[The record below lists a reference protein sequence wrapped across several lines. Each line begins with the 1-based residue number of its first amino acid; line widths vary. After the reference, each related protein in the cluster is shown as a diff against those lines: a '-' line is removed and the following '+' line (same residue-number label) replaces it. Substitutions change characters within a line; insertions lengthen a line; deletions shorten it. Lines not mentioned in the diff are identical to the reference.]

1 MKEIKRGEVYY
12 ADVSPCVGS
21 EQDGFRPVVI
31 VQNNLGN
38 KHSSTTIA
46 VAITSR
52 KPKSNIPTHIVIE
65 PTDWLS
71 GLNRMVQSIIL
82 TEQIQTIDK
91 SRLGRYLCTLTEEQM
106 EKVDQAQQA
115 GREYDKDPYGWNL
128 ATIYKMF
135 ENET

>member
-12 ADVSPCVGS
+12 ADLSPGVGS

-52 KPKSNIPTHIVIE
+52 KTKSNIPTHVVIE
-65 PTDWLS
+65 PTDA
-71 GLNRMVQSIIL
+71 MVQSIIL
-82 TEQIQTIDK
+82 TEQIRTIDK
-91 SRLGRYLCTLTEEQM
+91 SRLDRYLCTLGV
-106 EKVDQAQQA
+106 KNNPLSPSHLFPDLL
-115 GREYDKDPYGWNL
+115 DSNL
-128 ATIYKMF
+128 RLLYTF
-135 ENET
+135 E

>member
-1 MKEIKRGEVYY
+1 MKGIKRGEVYY
-12 ADVSPCVGS
+12 ADLSPGVGS

-52 KPKSNIPTHIVIE
+52 KTKSNIPTHVVIE

-82 TEQIQTIDK
+82 TEQIRTIDK

-106 EKVDQAQQA
+106 KKVDQALHISL
-115 GREYDKDPYGWNL
+115 DLKD
-128 ATIYKMF
+128 
-135 ENET
+135 

>member
-12 ADVSPCVGS
+12 ADLSPSVGS

-52 KPKSNIPTHIVIE
+52 KTKSNIPTHVVIK
-65 PTDWLS
+65 PPDA
-71 GLNRMVQSIIL
+71 MVQSIIL
-82 TEQIQTIDK
+82 TEQIRTIDK
-91 SRLGRYLCTLTEEQM
+91 TRLKERMGRLDDAIM
-106 EKVDQAQQA
+106 HRVDNAIA
-115 GREYDKDPYGWNL
+115 VSFGLGGNL
-128 ATIYKMF
+128 
-135 ENET
+135 N

>member
-12 ADVSPCVGS
+12 ADLSPGVGS

-38 KHSSTTIA
+38 KHGSTTIA

-52 KPKSNIPTHIVIE
+52 KTKSNIPTHVVIE
-65 PTDWLS
+65 PTDA
-71 GLNRMVQSIIL
+71 MVQSIIL
-82 TEQIQTIDK
+82 TEQIRTIDK

-106 EKVDQAQQA
+106 KKVDQALHISL
-115 GREYDKDPYGWNL
+115 DLKD
-128 ATIYKMF
+128 
-135 ENET
+135 

>member
-12 ADVSPCVGS
+12 ADLSPGVGS

-38 KHSSTTIA
+38 RHSSTTIA

-52 KPKSNIPTHIVIE
+52 KTKSNIPTHVVIE
-65 PTDWLS
+65 PTDA
-71 GLNRMVQSIIL
+71 MVQSIIL
-82 TEQIQTIDK
+82 TEQIRTIDK

-106 EKVDQAQQA
+106 KKVDQALHISL
-115 GREYDKDPYGWNL
+115 DLKD
-128 ATIYKMF
+128 
-135 ENET
+135 